1 MRITHALLGEHGAM
15 HPLLDLIERT
25 ASTADLADP
34 KTQARFVEATLSS
47 HADIEDALLRPAI
60 LSYLPKPAPGP
71 DGAIP
76 PTDHQLINA
85 GLASV
90 VPESR
95 WPALAG
101 LRPDACGQFW
111 AMRDGSYGKYG
122 TPGNG
127 ESASYRFY

>member
-15 HPLLDLIERT
+15 HPLLDVIERR
-25 ASTADLADP
+25 ASTADLAGL
-34 KTQARFVEATLSS
+34 KTQARFLGATLSS
-47 HADIEDALLRPAI
+47 HADIEDELLRPAI

-90 VPESR
+90 APKSR

-101 LRPDACGQFW
+101 LRPDAFGQFL
-111 AMRDGSYGKYG
+111 AMRDGSPGRYG
-122 TPGNG
+122 TPGNE
-127 ESASYRFY
+127 ESASC

>member
-1 MRITHALLGEHGAM
+1 M

-25 ASTADLADP
+25 ASTADLADL
-34 KTQARFVEATLSS
+34 KTQARFLGATLSS
-47 HADIEDALLRPAI
+47 HAEDELLRPAI
-60 LSYLPKPAPGP
+60 LSYPRSLHRVP

-90 VPESR
+90 APESR
-95 WPALAG
+95 WPAIAG
-101 LRPDACGQFW
+101 LRPDAFGQFW
-111 AMRDGSYGKYG
+111 AMRDGSDGKYG
-122 TPGNG
+122 TPGNE